1 MQMLKWYQ
9 ETEDQ
14 HDVFLA
20 GRIRLVR
27 NLEHYPFPVKLA
39 EEDGA
44 ELVGKLEN
52 GLKDIGSVDKR
63 IFHTI
68 PLSAM
73 GTEEK
78 EALKERRA
86 INGAGVE
93 KKGPESLLLSEDE
106 TVSITLDGEDHIRLQ
121 CFSHKVDLNGLWN
134 EASRL
139 DDYINERF
147 AYAFHEKYGYLTAYP
162 TNVGT
167 GLRAA
172 VTLHLPMLSAG
183 KQFGKLVSEM
193 SRFGV
198 SVQGLYG
205 EGSENYGSL
214 YEVSNQ
220 KTLGQTEEEIIAL
233 VQQMAD
239 RLAASE
245 RKVKSLTLRN
255 HRLDLEDEIY
265 KSYGVLRY
273 AKKLSVK
280 EAMTYL
286 SQVRVGEMEG
296 LLQLK
301 KPLNFYGLMMEIQPT
316 NMKLLAPENEKT
328 DLKQARASYIRS
340 MLPEL
345 V

>member
-27 NLEHYPFPVKLA
+27 NLEHYPFPVKLT

-44 ELVGKLEN
+44 ELVEKLEN
-52 GLKDIGSVDKR
+52 GLKDIGSADKR

-86 INGAGVE
+86 INGAGAE
-93 KKGPESLLLSEDE
+93 KRGPESLLLSEDE

-121 CFSHKVDLNGLWN
+121 CLSHKVDLNGLWN

-316 NMKLLAPENEKT
+316 NIKLLAPENEKT